1 MTYAPGAPTDEP
13 AWVRSGTAYFA
24 RLLDG
29 LDDGALTGPSLL
41 PGWDRASVVAHVGY
55 NARALIR
62 LSHWARTGVETPMY
76 ASTEQRNAEI
86 ARGARLGLILR
97 PTDRAEE
104 VVAGDGS
111 GPPVSGSAADLA
123 RWLTGRGAD
132 GLTSSTGALPDLPRW
147 L

>member
-1 MTYAPGAPTDEP
+1 
-13 AWVRSGTAYFA
+13 
-24 RLLDG
+24 
-29 LDDGALTGPSLL
+29 
-41 PGWDRASVVAHVGY
+41 
-55 NARALIR
+55 
-62 LSHWARTGVETPMY
+62 MY

-123 RWLTGRGAD
+123 R
-132 GLTSSTGALPDLPRW
+132 
-147 L
+147 